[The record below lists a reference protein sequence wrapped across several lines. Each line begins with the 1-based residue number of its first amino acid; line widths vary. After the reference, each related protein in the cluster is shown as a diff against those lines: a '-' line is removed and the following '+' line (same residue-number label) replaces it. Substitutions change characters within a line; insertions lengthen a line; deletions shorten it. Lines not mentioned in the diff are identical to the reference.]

1 MDRITVLSSA
11 GWVKKGSRILST
23 CSSFL
28 IQCHAVHYERAV
40 VLGTGIDHFQA
51 LFATGVSIC
60 LLRDIKLEWYMSQSE
75 HTDTPF
81 SFAICSVVAYPIH
94 ASNQRGLT
102 KLHIIFGSF
111 CILYAMVSVTVLS
124 VSYSA
129 MSVWFGPAVQG
140 DNFEV
145 CAFFTPPFPRSSIS
159 TF

>member
-1 MDRITVLSSA
+1 
-11 GWVKKGSRILST
+11 
-23 CSSFL
+23 
-28 IQCHAVHYERAV
+28 
-40 VLGTGIDHFQA
+40 
-51 LFATGVSIC
+51 
-60 LLRDIKLEWYMSQSE
+60 MSQ
-75 HTDTPF
+75 TVNTPTRHF
-81 SFAICSVVAYPIH
+81 SFAICSVVGYPIH

-145 CAFFTPPFPRSSIS
+145 CAFFTPALSKVICLDIFRWYIKLS
-159 TF
+159 